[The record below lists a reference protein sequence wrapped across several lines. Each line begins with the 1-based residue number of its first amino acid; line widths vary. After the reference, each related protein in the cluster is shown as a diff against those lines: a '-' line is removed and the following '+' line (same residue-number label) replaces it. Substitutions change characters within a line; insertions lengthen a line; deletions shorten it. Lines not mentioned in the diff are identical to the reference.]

1 MDLGRALLAVHS
13 AVGVGVDV
21 DVDLVLLLPHL
32 RPVGRREKIRS
43 VLPGLG
49 LDEGDSLRTLGKDL
63 LIAGRR

>member
-1 MDLGRALLAVHS
+1 MDQGQALLAVHS
-13 AVGVGVDV
+13 TVGVGVDV

-49 LDEGDSLRTLGKDL
+49 LDEGDCPRTLVQDL
-63 LIAGRR
+63 LVAGRR